1 MLSDAIIDPLPP
13 QSIYQVV
20 NPTPAKI
27 QRTSAIWAS
36 ALANY
41 FTLAKLNL
49 ELISNIGR
57 HQCLGC
63 YPNDITA
70 LTPLEYSH
78 LQGRQSE
85 Q

>member
-49 ELISNIGR
+49 ELISNIG
-57 HQCLGC
+57 CISAWAAILM
-63 YPNDITA
+63 T
-70 LTPLEYSH
+70 
-78 LQGRQSE
+78 LQL
-85 Q
+85 